1 MNPISQASS
10 IDWNLYDF
18 KITKYRAII
27 FLLLFVEWVLVGV
40 FGDFLR
46 DFGFVMLWYL
56 V

>member
-18 KITKYRAII
+18 KITKYRVII
-27 FLLLFVEWVLVGV
+27 FLPLFVDWVLVV
-40 FGDFLR
+40 FRDFLR